1 MQLNIRRIVF
11 IKPGDAIDEYDNV
24 SEHASKFPVYDSG
37 ESYME
42 NILEVTQGSQLMVIS
57 LGARLAYKTCKNRTF
72 LVLPVSF
79 KLNNLFSRAGFK
91 VLGQV
96 WIFIM
101 LVCFCPKYVFC
112 IGPGYGL
119 LIPFIYSVIFRSQF
133 FPLLANPVSS
143 LFHTGLLRKLQFV
156 MNIKILSSNRT
167 NTIICW
173 SNFVKNELTKYDIKE
188 SKVSVFL
195 PRYNK
200 DFFKKQSTDL
210 PIEDDIFKILYVGRV
225 SNEQKRVFD
234 LVEIAHRVKNIE
246 PNIKFFIIGDGPD
259 LPELSM
265 RIKTKRLNDTI
276 YLLGYQP
283 SRLVYSYLKTADV
296 LVITSKFEGLSK
308 VGCEAT
314 LAGLPIISSKCGGI
328 TDYLYD
334 GSNGFLVEPGDIKGY
349 VDAIICLYSNESLLK
364 KFQKNAKEI
373 SKRFLAPS
381 ETLSEQLRKC
391 FR

>member
-1 MQLNIRRIVF
+1 MKVNRRRILF
-11 IKPGDAIDEYDNV
+11 IKPGDAIGEYDNV
-24 SEHASKFPVYDSG
+24 LEPASKFPVYDSG
-37 ESYME
+37 KSYME

-119 LIPFIYSVIFRSQF
+119 LIPFVYSVIFRSQF

-156 MNIKILSSNRT
+156 MNIKILSSKHT
-167 NTIICW
+167 GTILCC
-173 SNFVKNELTKYDIKE
+173 SNFTKNESVKYGIKE
-188 SKVSVFL
+188 DKLGLFQQQ
-195 PRYNK
+195 YNK
-200 DFFKKQSTDL
+200 DFFKKENVRL
-210 PIEDDIFKILYVGRV
+210 PIEGDIFKILYVGRI
-225 SNEQKRVFD
+225 SNKEKRVFD
-234 LVEIAHRVKNIE
+234 LVEIAYRVKNIE
-246 PNIKFFIIGDGPD
+246 PNIKFFVIGGGPD
-259 LPELSM
+259 LPELST

-283 SRLVYSYLKTADV
+283 SGLIYSYLKTAHV
-296 LVITSKFEGLSK
+296 LIITSKYEGLAK
-308 VGCEAT
+308 VGCEANF
-314 LAGLPIISSKCGGI
+314 AGLPIVSSKCGGI
-328 TDYLYD
+328 SDYLYD
-334 GSNGFLVEPGDIKGY
+334 DYNGFLVEPGDIKGY
-349 VDAIICLYSNESLLK
+349 VDAIICLYSNKSLLK
-364 KFQKNAKEI
+364 KFQKNTKQI
-373 SKRFLAPS
+373 SKRLLTPS
-381 ETLSEQLRKC
+381 ETLTDQLRKC
-391 FR
+391 LR

>member
-42 NILEVTQGSQLMVIS
+42 SILEVAQGSQLMIIS
-57 LGARLAYKTCKNRTF
+57 FGTRLAYKTCKNQRF
-72 LVLPVSF
+72 LVLPVSL
-79 KLNNLFSRAGFK
+79 KLNNSFLRSVFK
-91 VLGQV
+91 ALWQV
-96 WIFIM
+96 FILII
-101 LVCFCPKYVFC
+101 LVRFCPKYVFC
-112 IGPGYGL
+112 VGPGYGL
-119 LIPFIYSVIFRSQF
+119 LMPFIYSVIFRSQF
-133 FPLLANPVSS
+133 LPLLANPVSS

-156 MNIKILSSNRT
+156 MNLKILSSERT
-167 NTIICW
+167 NSIICW
-173 SNFVKNELTKYDIKE
+173 SNFVRNELIEYDIKE
-188 SKVSVFL
+188 HKLSIFQH
-195 PRYNK
+195 RYDK
-200 DFFKKQSTDL
+200 DFFRQESISL
-210 PIEDDIFKILYVGRV
+210 PIGGNTFEVLYVGRID
-225 SNEQKRVFD
+225 NEQKRVFD
-234 LVEIAHRVKNIE
+234 LVKIADRIRNIE

-259 LPELSM
+259 LPDLST
-265 RIKTKRLNDTI
+265 RIKTKKLNDTV

-283 SRLVYSYLKTADV
+283 SNLVYSYLKTADV
-296 LVITSKFEGLSK
+296 FIMTSKFEGLPK
-308 VGCEAT
+308 VACEAT
-314 LAGLPIISSKCGGI
+314 LAGLPIISSECGGI
-328 TDYLYD
+328 TEYLYD

-349 VDAIICLYSNESLLK
+349 VDAIIHLYSNKSLLK